1 MEALIERRE
10 AGPAWMDKTSD
21 QYAPDVEAAE
31 AAAARIGL
39 ALELGAVIAKGDANG
54 LCSFATVTD
63 WDLVKRQPVDQK
75 TTTALPRRAQT
86 LAEVLMESVD
96 GYPETSTQLI
106 QLLLNACASS
116 DTDLAMQAGALRDQ
130 LAAKWVEVQL

>member
-21 QYAPDVEAAE
+21 LYAPDVEAAE
-31 AAAARIGL
+31 ASAARIGL

-54 LCSFATVTD
+54 LCGFATATD
-63 WDLVKRQPVDQK
+63 WDVAKRQPVDPK
-75 TTTALPRRAQT
+75 TATTLPRRAQT
-86 LAEVLMESVD
+86 LSEVLFESVD
-96 GYPETSTQLI
+96 GYPETITQLM

-116 DTDLAMQAGALRDQ
+116 DTDLALQAGALRDQ

>member
-10 AGPAWMDKTSD
+10 SGPAWMDKTSD
-21 QYAPDVEAAE
+21 QYALDVEAAE
-31 AAAARIGL
+31 ASAARIGL

-54 LCSFATVTD
+54 PCSFATVTD
-63 WDLVKRQPVDQK
+63 WDAVKRQPVDQK
-75 TTTALPRRAQT
+75 TATALPRRAQT
-86 LAEVLMESVD
+86 LAEVLFESVD
-96 GYPETSTQLI
+96 DYPETITQLM

-130 LAAKWVEVQL
+130 LAAKWVEVTL

>member
-1 MEALIERRE
+1 MEALIECRE
-10 AGPAWMDKTSD
+10 TGPAWMDKTSD

-31 AAAARIGL
+31 SEAARRKL
-39 ALELGAVIAKGDANG
+39 AQQLDAAIANGDANG
-54 LCSFATVTD
+54 LCRFATVTD
-63 WDLVKRQPVDQK
+63 WDAVRRQPVDQK
-75 TTTALPRRAQT
+75 TATTLPRRAQT

-106 QLLLNACASS
+106 QLLLNACSSS

-130 LAAKWVEVQL
+130 LAAKWVEVSL